1 MQLTNKIKTALF
13 FTALKQR
20 NSYHSVEENLMKQT
34 IKQLLEKPTTFK
46 KPGMLLG
53 EVQSGKT
60 RAFIGVMGLAYDNGI
75 DVVILLTKNSNA
87 LARQTKQRLES
98 EFEESITHDK
108 LAIYDIT
115 AMPQQ
120 LVKYELAKKLALV
133 VKKEKNNLQRLDTLL
148 FEHYPELS
156 NKRILVIDD
165 EADYASVSYEQ
176 NREKNR
182 VELRVIANQIDEIR
196 GKISQLL
203 YLQVTATPYS
213 LYLQP
218 DDEIT
223 AGFNGYQPKR
233 PAFTTILPTHD
244 KYVGGELYFE
254 KAKEKN
260 HLASYLYHEI
270 TKAEIEIFKKS
281 DKRRVKID
289 FLLTGERYQGIRSA
303 LINFIVGGKLRNL
316 QQQEQQHYPEK
327 YAFLMHTMTT
337 KAAHQWQADIVKNLA
352 KQLTIAMTEKPELF
366 EALILQA
373 YTDLERSLEK
383 IDAIPTFPTVLM
395 AVKQALVNEELL
407 IEVVNSEKDV
417 ELLLDKSGQLKHRTP
432 LNFFIGGQ
440 ILDRGITIDNLIGF
454 YYGRNPQKF
463 QQDTVLQHSRMYGA
477 RPLIDIAVTRFYTTQ
492 TIYDVMEQMYYF
504 DADLR
509 QAIISGSNQQ
519 GVVFIQKDDNNQII
533 PCSPNKLLLS
543 NIQMLKAHRRLLP
556 IGFQTIPKSY
566 LAPLVK
572 KLDIFIADLR
582 KRAVAVDE
590 DDNRSFLV
598 KVEDVETILEQ
609 IVATYAVKDAHPW
622 DSRHFISALLYMS
635 RETKSADKGLVW
647 LVLRENRNMSRI
659 RKSNQHYEDAPDTSH
674 DELAEARALATD
686 IPALILLRQNG
697 EEKQGWKG
705 GAFYWPVLITPAD
718 FKTTVYSK
726 NTYRK

>member
-1 MQLTNKIKTALF
+1 
-13 FTALKQR
+13 
-20 NSYHSVEENLMKQT
+20 
-34 IKQLLEKPTTFK
+34 
-46 KPGMLLG
+46 
-53 EVQSGKT
+53 
-60 RAFIGVMGLAYDNGI
+60 
-75 DVVILLTKNSNA
+75 
-87 LARQTKQRLES
+87 
-98 EFEESITHDK
+98 
-108 LAIYDIT
+108 
-115 AMPQQ
+115 
-120 LVKYELAKKLALV
+120 
-133 VKKEKNNLQRLDTLL
+133 
-148 FEHYPELS
+148 
-156 NKRILVIDD
+156 
-165 EADYASVSYEQ
+165 
-176 NREKNR
+176 
-182 VELRVIANQIDEIR
+182 
-196 GKISQLL
+196 
-203 YLQVTATPYS
+203 
-213 LYLQP
+213 
-218 DDEIT
+218 
-223 AGFNGYQPKR
+223 
-233 PAFTTILPTHD
+233 
-244 KYVGGELYFE
+244 
-254 KAKEKN
+254 
-260 HLASYLYHEI
+260 
-270 TKAEIEIFKKS
+270 
-281 DKRRVKID
+281 
-289 FLLTGERYQGIRSA
+289 
-303 LINFIVGGKLRNL
+303 
-316 QQQEQQHYPEK
+316 
-327 YAFLMHTMTT
+327 
-337 KAAHQWQADIVKNLA
+337 
-352 KQLTIAMTEKPELF
+352 
-366 EALILQA
+366 
-373 YTDLERSLEK
+373 
-383 IDAIPTFPTVLM
+383 
-395 AVKQALVNEELL
+395 
-407 IEVVNSEKDV
+407 
-417 ELLLDKSGQLKHRTP
+417 
-432 LNFFIGGQ
+432 
-440 ILDRGITIDNLIGF
+440 
-454 YYGRNPQKF
+454 
-463 QQDTVLQHSRMYGA
+463 MYGA

-572 KLDIFIADLR
+572 KLDVFIADLR

-726 NTYRK
+726 NTHK

>member
-1 MQLTNKIKTALF
+1 
-13 FTALKQR
+13 
-20 NSYHSVEENLMKQT
+20 
-34 IKQLLEKPTTFK
+34 
-46 KPGMLLG
+46 
-53 EVQSGKT
+53 
-60 RAFIGVMGLAYDNGI
+60 
-75 DVVILLTKNSNA
+75 
-87 LARQTKQRLES
+87 
-98 EFEESITHDK
+98 
-108 LAIYDIT
+108 
-115 AMPQQ
+115 
-120 LVKYELAKKLALV
+120 
-133 VKKEKNNLQRLDTLL
+133 
-148 FEHYPELS
+148 
-156 NKRILVIDD
+156 
-165 EADYASVSYEQ
+165 
-176 NREKNR
+176 
-182 VELRVIANQIDEIR
+182 
-196 GKISQLL
+196 
-203 YLQVTATPYS
+203 
-213 LYLQP
+213 
-218 DDEIT
+218 
-223 AGFNGYQPKR
+223 
-233 PAFTTILPTHD
+233 
-244 KYVGGELYFE
+244 
-254 KAKEKN
+254 
-260 HLASYLYHEI
+260 
-270 TKAEIEIFKKS
+270 
-281 DKRRVKID
+281 
-289 FLLTGERYQGIRSA
+289 
-303 LINFIVGGKLRNL
+303 
-316 QQQEQQHYPEK
+316 
-327 YAFLMHTMTT
+327 MHTMTT

-366 EALILQA
+366 EELILQA

-383 IDAIPTFPTVLM
+383 IAAIPTFPTVLM

-533 PCSPNKLLLS
+533 PCNPNKLLLS

-572 KLDIFIADLR
+572 KLDVFIADLR